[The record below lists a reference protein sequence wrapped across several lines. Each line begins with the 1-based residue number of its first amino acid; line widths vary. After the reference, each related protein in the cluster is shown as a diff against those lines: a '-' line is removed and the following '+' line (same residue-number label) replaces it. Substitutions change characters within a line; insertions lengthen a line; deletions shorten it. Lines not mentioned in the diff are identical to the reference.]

1 MSTVAVARSP
11 AAVARPQWWLGLML
25 LALHA
30 SLAWGITDWWSRAL
44 LLAHFGLFLL
54 WQPVWRGEADIESRY
69 VFLVVIVGFLLS
81 VWNNWWLMAVWLAVL
96 FGLIGGSVPGIAQR
110 RQRLVSMLAAL
121 YLLSML
127 LMWVVPHLFA
137 DQTFE
142 IAAALLAQHGLTAL
156 PTILQ
161 SHPSLLPVLLV
172 QYGLPIL
179 PVAIL
184 LTQVEASRST
194 GPQAV
199 DLFYSVILFLLV
211 AALVL
216 GSFVV
221 KQVSHGNYPL
231 ALAQTLF
238 AIAVV
243 LMALSWLWNP
253 RGGFAGLGHI
263 LSQYLLS
270 LGLPFERWVQRLADF
285 AEQEAQPQRFLA
297 LSLEHI
303 LDLPWVTGLQ
313 WETRVGQGEYGVK
326 SGYSAEFSFQDLRLR
341 IYTRWSLSPAVLLHL
356 KLLTQMVGHF
366 YEAKRREQVQRQSAY
381 TQAIY
386 ETGARLT
393 HDVKNL
399 LQSLRSLC
407 AAVDTS
413 SPQQAQGL
421 QALMQRQLPQ
431 ITQRL
436 NATLDKLRTPQPA
449 DVARVDAAVWW
460 QGLIQRYA
468 GRSIHFHLDG
478 PPRDVTLPA
487 ELFDSV
493 ADNLIEN
500 AVNKSADG
508 TGLQVRVTL
517 SAAHGGTLTVCD
529 SGAAIAQST
538 ASQLFEAPVPS
549 HSGLGVG
556 LYHSARQAA
565 QLGYRLKLAANEPG
579 TVCFVLTREE
589 GEQP

>member
-1 MSTVAVARSP
+1 MSAVATLI
-11 AAVARPQWWLGLML
+11 AARPQLVLGLML
-25 LALHA
+25 LALHG
-30 SLAWGITDWWSRAL
+30 SLAWGISDWWSRAL
-44 LLAHFGLFLL
+44 LLAQFGLFLL

-69 VFLVVIVGFLLS
+69 GFLVIIAGFLLA

-110 RQRLVSMLAAL
+110 RQRTVSMLAAL

-137 DQTFE
+137 DQTIE
-142 IAAALLAQHGLTAL
+142 EALARLAQHGLTAL
-156 PTILQ
+156 PTLLQ
-161 SHPSLLPVLLV
+161 SHPSLLSVLLV
-172 QYGLPIL
+172 QYGLPLL
-179 PVAIL
+179 PVVIL
-184 LTQVEASRST
+184 LTRVETSRSAA
-194 GPQAV
+194 PLAV

-270 LGLPFERWVQRLADF
+270 LGLPFERWVQRLAEL
-285 AEQEAQPQRFLA
+285 AEQETQPQHFLA

-303 LDLPWVTGLQ
+303 LDLPWVTGLR
-313 WETRVGQGEYGVK
+313 WETRLGQGEYGVK
-326 SGYSAEFSFQDLRLR
+326 SGYSAEFSFHDLRLR
-341 IYTRWSLSPAVLLHL
+341 IFTRWSLSPAVLLHL

-413 SPQQAQGL
+413 SAEQAQGL
-421 QALMQRQLPQ
+421 QALMRRQLPQ

-436 NATLDKLRTPQPA
+436 NATLDKLRSPQEA
-449 DVARVDAAVWW
+449 DATRVDAAVWW
-460 QGLIQRYA
+460 NGLIQRYA
-468 GRSIHFHLDG
+468 GRNIHFKMDG
-478 PPRDVTLPA
+478 PVRDLKLPA

-500 AVNKSADG
+500 AVNKSATG
-508 TGLQVRVTL
+508 TGLEVRVSL
-517 SAAHGGTLTVCD
+517 STARGGTLNVCD
-529 SGAAIAQST
+529 NGAAIAKSIE
-538 ASQLFEAPVPS
+538 SQLFEAPVAS
-549 HSGLGVG
+549 QSGLGVG
-556 LYHSARQAA
+556 LYHSAKQAA
-565 QLGYRLKLAANEPG
+565 QLGYRLALAANQPG
-579 TVCFVLTREE
+579 AVCFVLTRE
-589 GEQP
+589 GERT